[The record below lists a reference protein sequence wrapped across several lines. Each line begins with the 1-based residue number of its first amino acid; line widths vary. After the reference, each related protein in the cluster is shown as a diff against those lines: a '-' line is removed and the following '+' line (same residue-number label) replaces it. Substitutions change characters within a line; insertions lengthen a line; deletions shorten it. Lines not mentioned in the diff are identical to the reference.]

1 MHRTFPILAS
11 VLMAAMLPFVA
22 GCGGPG
28 GRGQSGNMSADLSGL
43 PKILR
48 YPYAQTVSAEGGTY
62 EGEPATVYSFT
73 TNDPI
78 PPVTAYYKGQLAK
91 WTDYPVLPSVNGSAS
106 GFSSPDGERTVV
118 ITVEPG
124 ENGKTDITVYNIT
137 K

>member
-1 MHRTFPILAS
+1 MYRFYPILAG
-11 VLMAAMLPFVA
+11 VLMAAVLPFST

-28 GRGQSGNMSADLSGL
+28 GRGQSGNMSANLSGL

-48 YPYAQTVSAEGGTY
+48 YPYAQTVSAGGGTY
-62 EGEPATVYSFT
+62 DGKPATTYSFT

-78 PPVTAYYKGQLAK
+78 PPVTAYYKAELAK
-91 WTDYPVLPSVNGSAS
+91 WKDYPVPAPASGSAS
-106 GFSSPDGERTVV
+106 GFTSPDGERTVV

-124 ENGKTDITVYNIT
+124 ENGKTDITIYNIT